1 MEVFIALL
9 RNVACVF
16 KSTLSPGHAMLR
28 PFHLYPVATRL
39 DICIVVLQLVGAA
52 YHLYKGLDNC
62 VGGWTDRATAAEWR
76 AAAAAAAAASSSSEK
91 PKAGADTKTADS
103 ATVEANM
110 QALRETL
117 ERRQAAG
124 VRRVAI
130 GVCQL
135 MISLGFVFLALSGVH
150 HISLPPVIWSLA
162 GTEVSFI
169 V

>member
-16 KSTLSPGHAMLR
+16 KSILSPEHALMR

-76 AAAAAAAAASSSSEK
+76 AVADSSYEK
-91 PKAGADTKTADS
+91 AKAGTDAKATDR

-135 MISLGFVFLALSGVH
+135 MISLGFVFLALSGVQ

-162 GTEVSFI
+162 GTEVSVI
-169 V
+169 A